1 MEEGFSK
8 YFKYKDNQLFCENIS
23 IKEIAS
29 KVGTPFFLYSKQAII
44 DKINEYKEAF
54 SGYDTLICY
63 AAKAN
68 SNLSILKIFEEND
81 LGLDI
86 VSGGELYKGKK
97 AGFPS
102 NKIVYAGVGKTDFE
116 LEYAIRENIL
126 AFNVESEMEIDV
138 LDEIGEK
145 LNKKVRIAIRVNPDV
160 DPKTHPYISTGL
172 RNSKF
177 GIDIEDSLQVFKK
190 AASKKN
196 IDLIGIHCH
205 IGSQLMEI
213 SPYVEA
219 VEKTADLVFK
229 LKKEGIE
236 LQHFDIGGGIGIRY
250 KPEDNPPTPKDLADA
265 VIPIVKTTGLK
276 LIIEPGRSL
285 IGEAGALITQVVFLK
300 NKKDKHFII
309 VDSGMN
315 DLLRPAMYNAYH
327 HILAVEKK
335 ENKVRADIVG
345 PICETGDFLGL
356 DRWIDDVQRKD
367 YLAVMSAG
375 AYGSSMSSNYNVRP
389 RATEVLVSD
398 SSFYLIKEREDYGY
412 ITKLE
417 EDAMVSLISEN

>member
-1 MEEGFSK
+1 MEEGFSR
-8 YFKYKDNQLFCENIS
+8 YFYYKGDQLYCENIP

-29 KVGTPFFLYSKQAII
+29 KVGTPFYLYSKRAIL
-44 DKINEYKEAF
+44 DKINQYKRAF
-54 SGYDTLICY
+54 EDYDTLICY

-86 VSGGELYKGKK
+86 VSGGELYKAKK

-102 NKIVYAGVGKTDFE
+102 NRIVYAGVGKTDFE

-126 AFNVESEMEIDV
+126 SFNVESEMEIDV
-138 LDEIGEK
+138 LDELAEK
-145 LNKKVRIAIRVNPDV
+145 LNKTVRVSIRVNPDV
-160 DPKTHPYISTGL
+160 NPKTHPYISTGL
-172 RNSKF
+172 RKSKF
-177 GIDIEDSLQVFKK
+177 GIDIEDALNVYKK
-190 AASKKN
+190 AVKKKN
-196 IDLIGIHCH
+196 IEVIGIHCH
-205 IGSQLMEI
+205 IGSQIMEI
-213 SPYVEA
+213 SPYIEA
-219 VEKTADLVFK
+219 VEKTAELIFR

-236 LQHFDIGGGIGIRY
+236 LQHFDIGGGIGIKY
-250 KPEDNPPTPKDLADA
+250 KPEDNPPTPDDLAKA
-265 VIPIVKTTGLK
+265 VIPIVRNTGLK

-300 NKKDKHFII
+300 NKKDKHFVI

-327 HILAVEKK
+327 HILSIEKK
-335 ENKVRADIVG
+335 EKKVVADIVG
-345 PICETGDFLGL
+345 PICETGDFFAT
-356 DRWIDDVQRKD
+356 DREIDDVNRKD

-389 RATEVLVSD
+389 RAAEVLVSD
-398 SSFYLIKEREDYGY
+398 SSFYLIKEREDYSY

-417 EDAMVSLISEN
+417 EDAMVSLTTE